1 MIMSK
6 GKMLKNI
13 IVYNEDELYFE
24 AVPGARI
31 ENAVEDSIKYLV
43 MNNREGFYDLYFNGI
58 NLKVNAL
65 SLTHRVIK
73 EYFNAMQEIR
83 NNNI

>member
-1 MIMSK
+1 MSK

-43 MNNREGFYDLYFNGI
+43 MNNREGFYDLGFNGI
-58 NLKVNAL
+58 NLKVNAF
-65 SLTHRVIK
+65 SITHRVVR
-73 EYFNAMQEIR
+73 EYFDAM
-83 NNNI
+83 NNTKISSI

>member
-1 MIMSK
+1 MSK
-6 GKMLKNI
+6 GKILKNI

-43 MNNREGFYDLYFNGI
+43 MNNREGFYDLDFNGI
-58 NLKVNAL
+58 NLKVNAF
-65 SLTHRVIK
+65 SITHRVVR
-73 EYFNAMQEIR
+73 EYFDAM
-83 NNNI
+83 NNTKISSI

>member
-1 MIMSK
+1 MSK

-43 MNNREGFYDLYFNGI
+43 MNNREGFYDLEF
-58 NLKVNAL
+58 
-65 SLTHRVIK
+65 
-73 EYFNAMQEIR
+73 
-83 NNNI
+83 